1 MKTIDLNTYQKL
13 IRQAQSLPV
22 KKHRHLACGVATA
35 LLTYVNFK
43 SGRCDPSESTLAK
56 DLDICERSVR
66 NGLLALS
73 EAGLI
78 RIGKRKGRTNQYDLL
93 FINPGKREHEPRN
106 ERSTR
111 NESSTGKFEQ
121 GPRQIHVDTPAS
133 LSTDPGKF
141 EQELRNEHATEQM
154 KTHEITNESTNEE
167 NSKTL
172 GEEISVSIK
181 LDSDETNK
189 RDSDS
194 LHPVGQMEKESN
206 ESIKLTPME
215 ETIQLVDQVLR
226 TERMA
231 DWDNDV
237 EFRIMMDT
245 RTKMFNRLIDQGRR
259 ALRMDDRSCL
269 MQLAFQIYR
278 LMLSADHKEIEFV
291 DFEEEYQ
298 TTSNRDLLSIVEYKR
313 SFRF

>member
-13 IRQAQSLPV
+13 VRQAQSLPV
-22 KKHRHLACGVATA
+22 KKHKHLACGVATA

-43 SGRCDPSESTLAK
+43 TGRCDPSEATLAK
-56 DLDICERSVR
+56 DLDICERSIR

-93 FINPGKREHEPRN
+93 FIDPGKFEHEPRN
-106 ERSTR
+106 ERSAR
-111 NESSTGKFEQ
+111 NEPPTGKFEQ
-121 GPRQIHVDTPAS
+121 GPRQIQVDTPAS

-141 EQELRNEHATEQM
+141 EQEPRNEHATEQM

-167 NSKTL
+167 NSKNL

-181 LDSDETNK
+181 LDSDDSNK
-189 RDSDS
+189 RDSES
-194 LHPVGQMEKESN
+194 LHPVDQMETN
-206 ESIKLTPME
+206 PPESIKLTPTE
-215 ETIQLVDQVLR
+215 KTIQLVDQVLR
-226 TERMA
+226 AARIA

-237 EFRIMMDT
+237 EFRIMTDA

-259 ALRMDDRSCL
+259 AARMDDRSCL

-278 LMLSADHKEIEFV
+278 LMLSADQKEIEFV
-291 DFEEEYQ
+291 DFEEYYL
-298 TTSNRDLLSIVEYKR
+298 T
-313 SFRF
+313 